1 MSTFRRNIPSLS
13 ALVTLESAAR
23 HMSFTEAAKELNV
36 KQPAVSRQVR
46 TSSGSLGSP
55 LFVRRHRALDLT
67 PKGQQMATVLTQSI
81 EHIVGTWQEIQGAMA
96 RKRLHVSAYDAFSTL
111 WLAPRLP
118 LFRAENPELSIFVDT
133 QDHDPDLR
141 RNDFDLALR
150 FGDGHWSDG
159 EAIFLFRDEIV
170 PVCSPGYLRELPPMT
185 TPDSMKAHSIIDYS
199 RGGRA
204 WQGWEDWTQFAF
216 GRPIE
221 ARTDTY
227 YSYYMDAVTAAVE
240 GQGVVLGW
248 KAIVEKYLDT
258 GALVAISP
266 AVMTSASAHY
276 IVTTQNRRNMDA
288 VERFKAW
295 IVEVCRRYQR

>member
-1 MSTFRRNIPSLS
+1 
-13 ALVTLESAAR
+13 
-23 HMSFTEAAKELNV
+23 
-36 KQPAVSRQVR
+36 
-46 TSSGSLGSP
+46 
-55 LFVRRHRALDLT
+55 
-67 PKGQQMATVLTQSI
+67 MATVLTQWI

-111 WLAPRLP
+111 WLAPRLS

-199 RGGRA
+199 RGGRRGKA
-204 WQGWEDWTQFAF
+204 
-216 GRPIE
+216 GRTGPSLPSAGRSKRAPTPI
-221 ARTDTY
+221 
-227 YSYYMDAVTAAVE
+227 TATTWM
-240 GQGVVLGW
+240 Q
-248 KAIVEKYLDT
+248 
-258 GALVAISP
+258 SP
-266 AVMTSASAHY
+266 PRWRDKVS
-276 IVTTQNRRNMDA
+276 
-288 VERFKAW
+288 
-295 IVEVCRRYQR
+295 C

>member
-1 MSTFRRNIPSLS
+1 M
-13 ALVTLESAAR
+13 
-23 HMSFTEAAKELNV
+23 
-36 KQPAVSRQVR
+36 
-46 TSSGSLGSP
+46 
-55 LFVRRHRALDLT
+55 
-67 PKGQQMATVLTQSI
+67 LTQSI

-204 WQGWEDWTQFAF
+204 WQCWEDWTQFAF

-227 YSYYMDAVTAAVE
+227 LQLLHGCSHRRGGGTRCRARLE
-240 GQGVVLGW
+240 G
-248 KAIVEKYLDT
+248 D
-258 GALVAISP
+258 
-266 AVMTSASAHY
+266 
-276 IVTTQNRRNMDA
+276 RRK
-288 VERFKAW
+288 VS
-295 IVEVCRRYQR
+295 RYRCAGRDLARCHD

>member
-1 MSTFRRNIPSLS
+1 M
-13 ALVTLESAAR
+13 V
-23 HMSFTEAAKELNV
+23 H
-36 KQPAVSRQVR
+36 
-46 TSSGSLGSP
+46 
-55 LFVRRHRALDLT
+55 
-67 PKGQQMATVLTQSI
+67 
-81 EHIVGTWQEIQGAMA
+81 
-96 RKRLHVSAYDAFSTL
+96 
-111 WLAPRLP
+111 
-118 LFRAENPELSIFVDT
+118 
-133 QDHDPDLR
+133 
-141 RNDFDLALR
+141 
-150 FGDGHWSDG
+150 G

-276 IVTTQNRRNMDA
+276 IVITQNRRNMDA